1 MQLEF
6 LQRPV
11 AVLIRVSVFLQRPVA
26 EIEVLEYRTRTIAS
40 CTIGCGLRIPCR
52 EEIPHEGH
60 IMHMH
65 EMRGGISVIFGIHFC
80 HNNGVRGTGSPGPND
95 PRRGHLTI

>member
-40 CTIGCGLRIPCR
+40 CTTGFVRRNPCR
-52 EEIPHEGH
+52 WGIRHEGR
-60 IMHMH
+60 
-65 EMRGGISVIFGIHFC
+65 ETLVLRLLSPNVLRLFLPRGLVQVAS
-80 HNNGVRGTGSPGPND
+80 
-95 PRRGHLTI
+95 

>member
-40 CTIGCGLRIPCR
+40 CTIGCGL
-52 EEIPHEGH
+52 
-60 IMHMH
+60 
-65 EMRGGISVIFGIHFC
+65 IHSF
-80 HNNGVRGTGSPGPND
+80 
-95 PRRGHLTI
+95 RRFLQHLDKL